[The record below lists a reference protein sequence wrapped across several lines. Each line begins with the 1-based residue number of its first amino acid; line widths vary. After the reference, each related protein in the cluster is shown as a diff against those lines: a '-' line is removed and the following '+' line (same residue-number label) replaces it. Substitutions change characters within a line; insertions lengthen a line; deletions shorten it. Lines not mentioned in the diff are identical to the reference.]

1 MNVKIGV
8 APKAPA
14 LVFYKAKSQMSAQT
28 LLRILLHIVAGAI
41 AAIYLAPE
49 GPAIVLGSLALLACA
64 KAVYDYFASGSI
76 GIANAA
82 ALLAGAALAALF
94 F

>member
-8 APKAPA
+8 APKAPT
-14 LVFYKAKSQMSAQT
+14 LVFYKARTQMSAQT
-28 LLRILLHIVAGAI
+28 LLRVLLHIVAGAI

-49 GPAIVLGSLALLACA
+49 GPAIVLGSIALLAAA
-64 KAVYDYFASGSI
+64 KAGYDYFASGSI
-76 GIANAA
+76 GIANAT
-82 ALLAGAALAALF
+82 ALLVGAALAAF